1 MSDSAF
7 MMSAFAGIGLA
18 PDSGTTWWLPHHL
31 GVSRALEITLTNR
44 RVPADEAKELG
55 LSLETV
61 DSDDLVP
68 RAMEQAAA
76 LADLPPDAL
85 VTTRHLIRDAAG
97 SDFDTALGRER
108 TEQDRLG
115 RSAEH
120 AEGVDAFLNKR
131 KPDYRNPK

>member
-1 MSDSAF
+1 
-7 MMSAFAGIGLA
+7 
-18 PDSGTTWWLPHHL
+18 
-31 GVSRALEITLTNR
+31 VSRALELTLTNR